1 MDKTFE
7 TEVLTRLA
15 VIEAKIDDYKETK
28 TVSQTADN
36 RSKQNEKR
44 ISSLEERNKWL
55 ARAMIGAV
63 ICEVIGIGFM
73 LVQIGLGV
81 K

>member
-15 VIEAKIDDYKETK
+15 VIEAKIDDYKEIK
-28 TVSQTADN
+28 SVSQSADS

-63 ICEVIGIGFM
+63 ICEAIGIGFM

>member
-28 TVSQTADN
+28 NVSQSADN

-44 ISSLEERNKWL
+44 ISNLEERNKWL

-73 LVQIGLGV
+73 LVQMGLGV

>member
-15 VIEAKIDDYKETK
+15 VIEAKIDDYKEIK
-28 TVSQTADN
+28 NVSQNADS

-44 ISSLEERNKWL
+44 ISNLEERNKWL

-73 LVQIGLGV
+73 LIQIGLGV

>member
-15 VIEAKIDDYKETK
+15 VIEAKIDDYKEIK
-28 TVSQTADN
+28 NVSQNADS

-44 ISSLEERNKWL
+44 INNLEERNKWL

-73 LVQIGLGV
+73 LIQIGLGV

>member
-15 VIEAKIDDYKETK
+15 VIEAKIDDYKEIK
-28 TVSQTADN
+28 SVSQSADS